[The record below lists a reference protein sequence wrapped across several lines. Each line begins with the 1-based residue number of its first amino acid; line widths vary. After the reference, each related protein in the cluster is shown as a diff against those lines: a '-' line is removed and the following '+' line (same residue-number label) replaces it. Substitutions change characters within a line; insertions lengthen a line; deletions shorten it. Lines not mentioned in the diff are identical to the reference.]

1 MNSALMMRICK
12 DIEMKKILLIITTA
26 LLAMSAAGQTK
37 SSAARQQQVLEQVDK
52 AARGM
57 TTMQC
62 DFTQTK
68 HMKMLKRD
76 MVSKGVMYFRQ
87 PDKLRWQYTS
97 PYDYTFILNGD
108 KVKIKS
114 AKSTK
119 DIDVEGNKMF
129 RRITD
134 IILGSITGN
143 GLKSTTD
150 FNVEIYEGPEGCFA
164 RLLPKKKE
172 LKQIYKLVNVH
183 FNADLTMVS
192 RVEMEEKTGDTTV
205 IQLTGA
211 KTNTE
216 INEAQFSTR

>member
-1 MNSALMMRICK
+1 MRYTLI
-12 DIEMKKILLIITTA
+12 ILLA
-26 LLAMSAAGQTK
+26 AMLVLPAAGQTK
-37 SSAARQQQVLEQVDK
+37 TSTARQQEVLERVDK
-52 AARGM
+52 AARSM
-57 TTMQC
+57 KTMQC

-76 MVSKGVMYFRQ
+76 MVSTGVMYFRQ

-97 PYDYTFILNGD
+97 PYDYIFLLNGD

-114 AKSTK
+114 AKTTK
-119 DIDVEGNKMF
+119 NIDVEGNKMF

-134 IILGSITGN
+134 IIMGSITGN
-143 GLKSTTD
+143 GLKATTD
-150 FNVEIYEGPEGCFA
+150 FTVEVYEGPEGCYA
-164 RLLPKKKE
+164 RLYPKKKE
-172 LKQIYKLVNVH
+172 LKQIYKQVNVH
-183 FNADLTMVS
+183 FNSALTMVS

-216 INEAQFSTR
+216 IDEAQFSTR

>member
-1 MNSALMMRICK
+1 MRYTLI
-12 DIEMKKILLIITTA
+12 ILLA
-26 LLAMSAAGQTK
+26 AMLVLPAAGQTK
-37 SSAARQQQVLEQVDK
+37 TSAARQQEVLERVDK
-52 AARGM
+52 AARSM
-57 TTMQC
+57 KTMQC

-76 MVSKGVMYFRQ
+76 MVSTGVMYFRQ

-97 PYDYTFILNGD
+97 PYDYIFILNGD

-114 AKSTK
+114 AKTTK
-119 DIDVEGNKMF
+119 NIDVEGNKMF

-134 IILGSITGN
+134 IIMGSITGN
-143 GLKSTTD
+143 GLKATTD
-150 FNVEIYEGPEGCFA
+150 FTVEVYEGPEGCYA
-164 RLLPKKKE
+164 RLYPKKKE
-172 LKQIYKLVNVH
+172 LKQIYKQVNVH
-183 FNADLTMVS
+183 FNSALTMVS

-216 INEAQFSTR
+216 IDEAQFSTR

>member
-1 MNSALMMRICK
+1 MRYTLI
-12 DIEMKKILLIITTA
+12 ILLA
-26 LLAMSAAGQTK
+26 AMLVLPAAGQTK
-37 SSAARQQQVLEQVDK
+37 TSTARQQEVLERVDK
-52 AARGM
+52 AARSM
-57 TTMQC
+57 KTMQC

-76 MVSKGVMYFRQ
+76 MVSTGVMYFRQ

-97 PYDYTFILNGD
+97 PYDYIFILNGD

-114 AKSTK
+114 AKTTK
-119 DIDVEGNKMF
+119 NIDVEGNKMF

-134 IILGSITGN
+134 IIMGSITGN
-143 GLKSTTD
+143 GLKATTD
-150 FNVEIYEGPEGCFA
+150 FTVEVYEGPEGCYA
-164 RLLPKKKE
+164 RLYPKKKE
-172 LKQIYKLVNVH
+172 LKQIYKQVNVH
-183 FNADLTMVS
+183 FNSALTMVS

-216 INEAQFSTR
+216 IDEAQFSTR